1 VLKYGPNNNFHLF
14 KEALSKASLKLYGPL
29 GKLNKTGEVYT
40 PDIPEAEDYD
50 LDDDPYGVNKATYL
64 EDIKKHRKELL
75 KIKQETPKLYGLILQ
90 YLSEESLD
98 EINRKEDFDD
108 IDQKTDAVRLWALVE
123 ETHRVNSIS
132 KVEAITK
139 MAARTAYQSIRQGSY
154 ESIITYKE
162 RFNSALK
169 SYKDSGNPQN
179 QWNYQNH

>member
-90 YLSEESLD
+90 YLSEES
-98 EINRKEDFDD
+98 
-108 IDQKTDAVRLWALVE
+108 
-123 ETHRVNSIS
+123 
-132 KVEAITK
+132 
-139 MAARTAYQSIRQGSY
+139 AYQSIRQGSY